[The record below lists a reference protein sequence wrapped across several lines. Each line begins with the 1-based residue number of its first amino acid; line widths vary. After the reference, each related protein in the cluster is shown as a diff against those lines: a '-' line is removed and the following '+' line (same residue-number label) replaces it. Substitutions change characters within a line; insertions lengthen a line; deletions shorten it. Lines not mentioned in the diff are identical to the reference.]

1 MRILHFADVHL
12 DRPLVGLP
20 ESAAVQR
27 RQELFDAF
35 RRCLTLAK
43 EHSADAITVGGDL
56 WEEEHVRPDTRNS
69 VAYEFGQVG
78 VPVFLICGNHDPLL
92 PGGSYLRTAWPDNV
106 QIFPRRT
113 LSEIRVDD
121 VSIWGVSWSGG
132 ELTSRVFETVE
143 LPNDGRKHLL
153 LIHGSSTRVSVGEL
167 AAYLPFDPAAV
178 RTAGFDVC
186 LAGHVHEASH
196 VEGVVYP
203 GSPEPLGWA
212 ETGRHCVA
220 LVDVSGEVEVELIDV
235 NQRRYE
241 RRDVDCS
248 GCTSSAEIEDRLAS
262 ALTDA
267 DAERVFL
274 RVRLTGEVDPDCVID
289 PRTVA
294 RNAASRYGLVI
305 VEDATEPILD
315 IESRAERKGLD
326 GVFARRLL
334 TKLEAS
340 TDDRERARLELAL
353 QAGLRALDDR
363 EVILRV
369 D

>member
-1 MRILHFADVHL
+1 LRILHFADVHL
-12 DRPLVGLP
+12 DRPFVGLP
-20 ESAAVQR
+20 ERAAVQR
-27 RQELFDAF
+27 RQELFEAL

-56 WEEEHVRPDTRNS
+56 WEEEHVRADTRNS
-69 VAYEFGQVG
+69 VAYELGQVG
-78 VPVFLICGNHDPLL
+78 IPVLLICGNHDPLL
-92 PGGSYLRTAWPDNV
+92 PGGSYRRTEWPDNV

-113 LSEIRVDD
+113 LSEIRVGD
-121 VSIWGVSWSGG
+121 VSLWGVSWSGG
-132 ELTSRVFETVE
+132 ELTSRVFETADV
-143 LPNDGRKHLL
+143 PRDRRKHLL
-153 LIHGSSTRVSVGEL
+153 LLHGSSTRVSVGEL
-167 AAYLPFDPAAV
+167 AGYLPFDPALV

-186 LAGHVHEASH
+186 LAGHVHDASY

-220 LVDVSGEVEVELIDV
+220 LVDVADDVKVELVDV
-235 NQRRYE
+235 NRRRYE

-248 GCTSSAEIEDRLAS
+248 GSTSSSEIENRIRS

-267 DAERVFL
+267 DAENVFL
-274 RVRLTGEVDPDCVID
+274 RIRLTGEVDPDCVID

-294 RNAASRYGLVI
+294 RSAGSRYGLVM

-315 IESRAERKGLD
+315 IESRAQRKGLD

-334 TKLEAS
+334 ADLKAS
-340 TDDRERARLELAL
+340 TDDKERELIELAL
-353 QAGLRALDDR
+353 QAGLRALDNR